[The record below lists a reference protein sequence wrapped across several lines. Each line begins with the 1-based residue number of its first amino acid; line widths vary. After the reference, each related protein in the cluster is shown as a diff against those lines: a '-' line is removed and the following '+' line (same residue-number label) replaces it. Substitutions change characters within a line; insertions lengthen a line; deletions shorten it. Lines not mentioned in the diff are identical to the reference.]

1 MRKIITAGAV
11 AAGVLLALAFLSI
24 KILPVVMPAVA
35 EEYYKPVFV
44 NDETRNFFYFVH
56 PIVLAFALSWFWN
69 RFKGVLN
76 GNWLMQALEMGF
88 IYLIVATLPA
98 MIIIYSA
105 IDVSLITIGT
115 WLLYGFVQGTFAGIV
130 FARMHA

>member
-1 MRKIITAGAV
+1 MSKIITAGAV

-115 WLLYGFVQGTFAGIV
+115 WLLYGFIQGTFAGVV

>member
-1 MRKIITAGAV
+1 MNKIITAGAV

-24 KILPVVMPAVA
+24 KILPLVMPAVA

-105 IDVSLITIGT
+105 IDVSLLTIGS
-115 WLLYGFVQGTFAGIV
+115 WLLYGFVQGTLAGVV

>member
-1 MRKIITAGAV
+1 MNKILSAGAI
-11 AAGVLLALAFLSI
+11 AAAVLLALAFLSI
-24 KILPVVMPAVA
+24 KVLPIVLPAVA

-44 NDETRNFFYFVH
+44 NDETRNLFYFVH
-56 PIVLAFALSWFWN
+56 PVILAFALSWFWN

-76 GNWLMQALEMGF
+76 GNWLLQALEMGF

-105 IDVSLITIGT
+105 IDVSLLTIGT
-115 WLLYGFVQGTFAGIV
+115 WLLYGFVQGAVAGVV

>member
-1 MRKIITAGAV
+1 MNKILSAGAI
-11 AAGVLLALAFLSI
+11 AAAVLLALAFLSI
-24 KILPVVMPAVA
+24 KVLPIVMPAVA

-44 NDETRNFFYFVH
+44 NDETRNLFYFVH
-56 PIVLAFALSWFWN
+56 PVILAFALSWFWN

-76 GNWLMQALEMGF
+76 GNWLLQALEMGF

-105 IDVSLITIGT
+105 IDVSLLTIGT
-115 WLLYGFVQGTFAGIV
+115 WLLYGFVQGAVAGVV

>member
-1 MRKIITAGAV
+1 MNKILSAGAI
-11 AAGVLLALAFLSI
+11 AAAVLLALAFLSI
-24 KILPVVMPAVA
+24 KVLPIVMPAVA
-35 EEYYKPVFV
+35 EEYYKPVFI
-44 NDETRNFFYFVH
+44 NDETRNLFYFVH
-56 PIVLAFALSWFWN
+56 PVILAFALSWFWN

-115 WLLYGFVQGTFAGIV
+115 WLLYGFIQGTVAGVV
-130 FARMHA
+130 FARMHV

>member
-1 MRKIITAGAV
+1 MNKILSAGAI
-11 AAGVLLALAFLSI
+11 AAAVLLALAYLSI
-24 KILPVVMPAVA
+24 RVLPVVMPAVA

-56 PIVLAFALSWFWN
+56 PVILAFALSWFWN

-105 IDVSLITIGT
+105 IDVSLLTIGT
-115 WLLYGFVQGTFAGIV
+115 WLLYGFVQGTVAGVV
-130 FARMHA
+130 FARMHV

>member
-1 MRKIITAGAV
+1 MNKILSAGAIS
-11 AAGVLLALAFLSI
+11 AAVLLALAFLSI
-24 KILPVVMPAVA
+24 KVLPIVLPAVA
-35 EEYYKPVFV
+35 EEYYKPVFI
-44 NDETRNFFYFVH
+44 NDETRNLFYFVH
-56 PIVLAFALSWFWN
+56 PVILAFALSWFWN

-115 WLLYGFVQGTFAGIV
+115 WLLYGFIQGTVAGVV
-130 FARMHA
+130 FARMHV

>member
-1 MRKIITAGAV
+1 MNKILSAGAI
-11 AAGVLLALAFLSI
+11 AAAVLLALAFLSI
-24 KILPVVMPAVA
+24 KVLPIVMPAVA

-44 NDETRNFFYFVH
+44 NDETRNLFYFVH
-56 PIVLAFALSWFWN
+56 PVILAFALSWFWN
-69 RFKGVLN
+69 LFKGVLN

-115 WLLYGFVQGTFAGIV
+115 WLLYGFIQGTVAGVV
-130 FARMHA
+130 FARMHL

>member
-1 MRKIITAGAV
+1 MNKILSAGAI
-11 AAGVLLALAFLSI
+11 AAAVLLALAFLSI
-24 KILPVVMPAVA
+24 KVLPIVMPAVA

-44 NDETRNFFYFVH
+44 NDETRNLFYFVH
-56 PIVLAFALSWFWN
+56 PVILAFALSWFWN

-115 WLLYGFVQGTFAGIV
+115 WLLYGFIQGTVAGVV
-130 FARMHA
+130 FARMHV

>member
-1 MRKIITAGAV
+1 MNKILSAGAI
-11 AAGVLLALAFLSI
+11 AAAVLLALAFLSI
-24 KILPVVMPAVA
+24 KVLPIVLPAVA
-35 EEYYKPVFV
+35 EEYYKPVFI
-44 NDETRNFFYFVH
+44 NDETRNLFYFVH
-56 PIVLAFALSWFWN
+56 PVILAFALSWFWN

-115 WLLYGFVQGTFAGIV
+115 WLLYGFIQGTVAGVV
-130 FARMHA
+130 FARMHV

>member
-1 MRKIITAGAV
+1 MNKILSAGAI
-11 AAGVLLALAFLSI
+11 AAAVLLALAFLSI
-24 KILPVVMPAVA
+24 KVLPIVLPAVA
-35 EEYYKPVFV
+35 EEYYKPVFI
-44 NDETRNFFYFVH
+44 NDETRNLFYFVH
-56 PIVLAFALSWFWN
+56 PVILAFALSWFWN

-115 WLLYGFVQGTFAGIV
+115 WLLYGFIQGIVAGVV
-130 FARMHA
+130 FARMHV